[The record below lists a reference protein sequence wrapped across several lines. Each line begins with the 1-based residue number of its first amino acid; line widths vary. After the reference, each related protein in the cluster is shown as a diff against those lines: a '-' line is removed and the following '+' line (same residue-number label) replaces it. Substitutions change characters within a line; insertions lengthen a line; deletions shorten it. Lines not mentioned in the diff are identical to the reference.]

1 MLVRVFGFI
10 FRLGCSTSLASSV
23 LCEPLMQVD
32 HITSQ
37 RVAMVRMAV
46 PAFCG

>member
-1 MLVRVFGFI
+1 MFMRVFGFI
-10 FRLGCSTSLASSV
+10 FRLGCSTRLALSV

-32 HITSQ
+32 HIINQ

-46 PAFCG
+46 TAFCG

>member
-1 MLVRVFGFI
+1 MLMRVLGFI
-10 FRLGCSTSLASSV
+10 VGLGWSPRLALSV

-32 HITSQ
+32 HIINR

-46 PAFCG
+46 LACCG